1 MGFAAGK
8 FDSGRVVA
16 ALPRKKVE
24 LTNMHNAMVSLLF
37 LVIAMFPCFLAA
49 STSE

>member
-1 MGFAAGK
+1 MGFMVGK
-8 FDSGRVVA
+8 FDSGRAVL
-16 ALPRKKVE
+16 ALPGKKVE
-24 LTNMHNAMVSLLF
+24 LTNMHSAMVSLLF